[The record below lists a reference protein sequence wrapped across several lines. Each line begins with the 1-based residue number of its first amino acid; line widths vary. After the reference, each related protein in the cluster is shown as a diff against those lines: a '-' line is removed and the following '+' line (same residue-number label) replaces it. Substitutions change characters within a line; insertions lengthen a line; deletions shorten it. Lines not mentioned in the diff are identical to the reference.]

1 MFAIAFTFAISAG
14 SPPASVDPT
23 NSAESIAKALVDART
38 NLVTGNYIL
47 LLSAFLLIVFAGY
60 LHHSALP
67 EEGDEW
73 PMTVALGG
81 GIVTA
86 GVLVVI
92 ALIGISQGQLDDY
105 GTDPSVARTLVTLGW
120 NGMWMIAPG
129 LTALVGATTL
139 ITFNYETLPRTIGF
153 LGTIVSIVLL
163 TPWWGLGV
171 IGGLLWITATSIT
184 FGVRELRT
192 RDA

>member
-1 MFAIAFTFAISAG
+1 M
-14 SPPASVDPT
+14 
-23 NSAESIAKALVDART
+23 
-38 NLVTGNYIL
+38 
-47 LLSAFLLIVFAGY
+47 
-60 LHHSALP
+60 
-67 EEGDEW
+67 
-73 PMTVALGG
+73 
-81 GIVTA
+81 
-86 GVLVVI
+86 
-92 ALIGISQGQLDDY
+92 
-105 GTDPSVARTLVTLGW
+105 
-120 NGMWMIAPG
+120 
-129 LTALVGATTL
+129 GATTL